1 MKISYLYEGLL
12 FVLLVLLQVLLLSRI
27 ALFGIVTPVVYI
39 YFLIKLPIRENSFL
53 RDHIWVSVGNRDR
66 YIL

>member
-27 ALFGIVTPVVYI
+27 APWHAPGSVYM
-39 YFLIKLPIRENSFL
+39 LP
-53 RDHIWVSVGNRDR
+53 D
-66 YIL
+66 